1 MAIQT
6 RPAYI
11 KVAGQQKQ
19 VKNAYVKV
27 SGSWKEI
34 PEAYTKVSGTWK
46 ILWAPITVNESFTQ
60 CIDHFC
66 TLYYNGAGKIYV
78 QSREPGMNIHTGRG
92 DCGGAQQGNILRY
105 SFDTSKTYNMDIT
118 VTMSGPGG
126 PGGRS
131 AVSSLRINQ
140 SVNTVYGPVK
150 FATIDSAGGAAIYN
164 YTMTG
169 TII

>member
-34 PEAYTKVSGTWK
+34 PEAYTKVGGTWK

-118 VTMSGPGG
+118 VTMSGRNG
-126 PGGRS
+126 S
-131 AVSSLRINQ
+131 SSLRINQ

-150 FATIDSAGGAAIYN
+150 FGTIDTFGGASIYN